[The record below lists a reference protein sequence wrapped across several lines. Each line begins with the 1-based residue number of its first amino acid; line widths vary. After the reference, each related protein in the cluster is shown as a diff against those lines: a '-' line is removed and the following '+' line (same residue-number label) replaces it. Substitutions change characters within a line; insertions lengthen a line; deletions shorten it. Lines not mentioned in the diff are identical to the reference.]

1 MSTPIFNVFI
11 IDNGLIIESPIVFLT
26 LRDTVIPYTYYVFYA
41 CHESFWIV
49 ATFGIDISSWCTMIH
64 GPLNNTTLKNVS
76 AKLIY
81 LPRGKL

>member
-41 CHESFWIV
+41 CHENFLTL
-49 ATFGIDISSWCTMIH
+49 ATFGATFS
-64 GPLNNTTLKNVS
+64 GPWFMVH
-76 AKLIY
+76 
-81 LPRGKL
+81 